1 MARMLL
7 LFPAVHRALS
17 AGHASL
23 IVSRALYKLE
33 MLQVAEAKLYL
44 FLKGDIEDH
53 GKTSCQDLL
62 EDSSFF
68 NFFSSPERRGI
79 EKTVPAK
86 HMYQLGS
93 SSCAK
98 LSRYIQSGGQ
108 NLRRRLRPRERH
120 VLSS

>member
-23 IVSRALYKLE
+23 IVSRALCKLE
-33 MLQVAEAKLYL
+33 MLQVAEAKLYF

-79 EKTVPAK
+79 EKTVPAGET
-86 HMYQLGS
+86 HVPVGIL
-93 SSCAK
+93 K
-98 LSRYIQSGGQ
+98 LCEAFEVHPEWWSKPQT
-108 NLRRRLRPRERH
+108 
-120 VLSS
+120 